1 MLGGGPNLTHLK
13 LSRSCLERDNYCVTM
28 LGVDGNLQR
37 VAGVKRSQVKWTM
50 LKSLGLTGSDPSC
63 LG

>member
-50 LKSLGLTGSDPSC
+50 PKSLG
-63 LG
+63 